1 MIQNDVELISELS
14 PMQQAMLFASL
25 YAPGSGVYVV
35 QLSLRLTGRLD
46 VAAFERAWRRVV
58 DRHDALRTGFHWE
71 GLEKP
76 MQVVEREVDLRVRRE
91 SWRGLGEAEQE
102 ARLRDILDADRET
115 GFDLGEPPLMRLA
128 LFELAAG
135 SWHLVWS
142 LHHLVV
148 DGWSLALLLN
158 ELFTCYA
165 AYAAGREPSL
175 PAPRS
180 YGDYIEWLQ
189 RQDAAEAEA
198 FWRRSLAG
206 ISAPTL
212 IAGGDGRGAAG
223 FRQARH
229 RTACLTAEETAALR
243 ELARR
248 HRLTLNTLLQGA
260 WSLVLAQAT
269 GGSEVLFGSTVAG
282 RPGDLPGADAI
293 VGLFINT
300 LPVRVEV
307 DRERPLLPW
316 LAELQE
322 RQSEARRYEHAPL
335 YEVQTWSGLPAG
347 SPLFDNILVVE
358 RAPLDGSL
366 AAQAPDLAITQVTTK
381 ELTSYPLNVV
391 VVPRTELSLEL
402 IYDTGRF
409 NGAAAIGLLERLAGA
424 LRAFV
429 AAPDRRLGEVPL
441 LLEAE
446 RQQVLVEW
454 NDTETG
460 YPREAS
466 VPELFAAVAAASPD
480 APALVEGEEVWSY
493 RRLHEASSRLARQLS
508 ADGVKP
514 GARVGVAM
522 ERSADLVVAFLAV
535 LKAGAAYVPLDPGYP
550 DERLAFMLADTGAA
564 VVLVHERTRERMA
577 ALPRPQPGE
586 GGEGLAY
593 VIYTSGSTGQP
604 KGVAVPHQ
612 AIVRLVRETDY
623 AQLGP
628 GDRVAHLSNTSF
640 DAATFE
646 IWGALLNGATVVV
659 VPREMALAPAELAAL
674 LRRERVT
681 ALFLTTALFN
691 QMVREAPGAFDTLRW
706 VLFGGEAVDPGLVAR
721 ALEQA
726 GPERLLHVYGPTES
740 TTYATWHRVR
750 EVPEGVATVPIGLP
764 LANTAACVLDRWGQ
778 PVPPGVAGELFLGG
792 DGLAWGYWNRPE
804 LTAERFVPEP
814 WGTGGRLYRTGD
826 LVRRRPA
833 GPIEFLGR
841 LDNQV
846 KIRGF
851 RIEPGE
857 IEAVLLRHPEVRE
870 AVVLARE
877 EAAGRRLIAWVV
889 LNRTDPTDRTDRSD
903 SKSALT
909 AWLRERLPDYMV
921 PAAWVFLPALPLT
934 PNGKVDRKALPA
946 PERSP
951 AKEEGYAP
959 LADPVEELLA
969 GIWAEVLGLARVGS
983 HDDFF
988 ALGGHSLLATQ
999 VASRIRGVLGVELP
1013 LRSVFEEPTVA
1024 GLARVVRQGLE
1035 GEDLAPPLVRVP
1047 RDPASNDLPLSFA
1060 QQRLWFIDRLEP
1072 GNPGYNIPAAM
1083 RLAGDLSIRR
1093 LERVF
1098 AEVVRRHEVL
1108 RTTFAS
1114 REGRPVQVIHP
1125 ELTSELPVVDLAA
1138 LPAAA
1143 REALARRLTV
1153 EESLRPFDL
1162 EQGPLLRTT
1171 LLRLGA
1177 REHSLL
1183 LTLHHIVSD
1192 GWSMGVLVREL
1203 LDLYRGRPLPELPVQ
1218 YADFAAWQRRWLA
1231 GEILEHQLA
1240 WWREQLAGTSGVLE
1254 LPVDHARPAQ
1264 SSLRGGEHLFALKG
1278 ELSRRVQELGRR
1290 EGATPFMILAAALLA
1305 LLSRLSGQ
1313 RDLNLGAPIAN
1324 RNRIET
1330 EGLIGFFVN
1339 TLVLRAD
1346 MGRAEV
1352 FLDLLFQVRETS
1364 LGAYAHQDLPF
1375 EKLVDEVQPERD
1387 LSRSPLVQVALAVN
1401 NAPISRAD
1409 LEGLRLVPEPPPS
1422 LVAKFDLAF
1431 IVNETEE
1438 GCFAGSLQYATDL
1451 YDATTAARLTGQL
1464 ATFLD
1469 ALTAE
1474 PEQPLSDLSPL
1485 TAEER
1490 HQVLFEWN
1498 DTADGDRPGLLMHQ
1512 LFEEQADARP
1522 AAVAAVCEER
1532 SWSYAELEARANR
1545 LARFLEGLVGRGTP
1559 VGVWME
1565 RSLPM
1570 LATVLGTL
1578 KTGGAYVPLDAAWPA
1593 ERVERILA
1601 DTGAPVIVVDRT
1613 TLPAIEKIRWRLP
1626 RLGDAICLE
1635 VEAPELEPERVDVA
1649 SVRSL
1654 FDFVAEQATDRATAG
1669 GFVHRDN
1676 GLPFSEAEV
1685 DEYQDRVLSLA
1696 APWLRPDARVLEVGS
1711 GSGLILWEMARR
1723 VERSV
1728 GLDPSERTQERN
1740 REHARAKG
1748 LSNVELPVGFADEIG
1763 ERFAP
1768 GSFDLVVLASTVQ
1781 FFPGPRY
1788 LEKVMADALRLLA
1801 PGGALLVADVID
1813 ARVEPGTDKL
1823 ALDED
1828 LFHDLGSAEIHHR
1841 ADRRGGFA
1849 NELGERYDVILRPGE
1864 VKRKKRTWT
1873 GWHVERASSLR
1884 PAAVGAPEDVAY
1896 VIHTSGSTGTPK
1908 GIAVQHGPA
1917 VDLIRWVNRTF
1928 GMGPADRLLFIT
1940 SLCFDLSVYDVFGT
1954 LAAGGTVHVA
1964 SEAALREPTELVR
1977 LLRREPIT
1985 IWDSAPAAL
1994 QQLAPLFPE
2003 GEASPLRLVMLSG
2016 DWIPVTL
2023 PDQVR
2028 EAFPGAQ
2035 VVSLGG
2041 ATEATVWSNW
2051 YPIVEV
2057 DPRWPS
2063 IPYGRPIANAR
2074 YHVLDE
2080 GLLPCPIGIPGDLYI
2095 GGACLS
2101 VGYLGQPDLTSASF
2115 LPDPFSAEPG
2125 ARLYRTGDRT
2135 RFFRD
2140 GNLEFLGRVDQQVKV
2155 RGYRIEL
2162 GEIEVALLRHPAV
2175 QECVVVAREN
2185 RLVAY
2190 VVLDPTDPT
2199 DRTDRSDPK
2208 PELAAWLRDRL
2219 PQYMLPT
2226 AFVLLEAMPVT
2237 PNGKLDR
2244 KALPEPRDESEGS
2257 GAAPRTP
2264 VEELLAGIWR
2274 EVLGRERV
2282 GVEESFFD
2290 LGGHSLLV
2298 MQLLA
2303 RLRSV
2308 FGVDL
2313 PVRRIFEAPTVAACA
2328 RVVEEELRGGALV
2341 PPPVTPVPHQDG
2353 APLSSAQNR
2362 LWFEHQLAP
2371 DSAAYNVPLS
2381 FRIDG
2386 PVRVSAL
2393 VASLR
2398 EVVRRHEALRT
2409 TVQVID
2415 GEVLQVAGPPPGAVL
2430 LLADL
2435 TALPPHRREEEVA
2448 RLARWTGD
2456 APFDLT
2462 RGPVFRALCAGL
2474 TEESWRLLLTLHHIA
2489 LDGWS
2494 GNVLARE
2501 LVAGY
2506 QAFAEGRPPLL
2517 PELPV
2522 QFADF
2527 ARWERGWMQGE
2538 VLAEHQRY
2546 WLGQLEGI
2554 QETPELPG
2562 DRPLPLVPAWRAG
2575 WAPLRVD
2582 ADLTESVRELGRA
2595 AGATLFMTL
2604 LAAFDALVHLHTG
2617 AEDVVIAAAGA
2628 NRIRPEV
2635 EPLIGC
2641 FLNLLVLRTNLSGR
2655 PTFREL
2661 LARARETALGAY
2673 AYQGLPFD
2681 WLMEAWQRG
2690 RADRDARIFH
2700 MLFEM
2705 QGGFTPAA
2713 TPDGLTFTWL
2723 PFHPGVVKY
2732 DLTVYLR
2739 EEDGGLGGDVA
2750 YNTDRFSPGWTARL
2764 LADFRLVLEAMV
2776 RDPDREVAGGVDLTG
2791 SAELRAEL
2799 AQDLSL
2805 GCPPYENVRLWVRRS
2820 AAVHAERIA
2829 IEQGDAQLTYRE
2841 LEARASALTD
2851 CLLRRGLARGSVVG
2865 VLTYSSSR
2873 LATALLGILEA
2884 GGIFLPLD
2892 PRVPA
2897 MRLAELVAE
2906 ASPRWFLV
2914 DPELAGLAA
2923 VISPKKAALRVLG
2936 FDDLETAVDD
2946 RPEDPPET
2954 VARPELSGDDPCYIY
2969 FTSGSTGRPKGV
2981 TGRLRGIDH
2990 FVRWEI
2996 ETFDLGH
3003 GARVSP
3009 RVSQIA
3015 APSFDAFL
3023 RDTFVPLCTGG
3034 TMCVPPDR
3042 ELLADAEWLA
3052 GWIDRQRIELIH
3064 CVPSLFRA
3072 LLGTELTPERF
3083 PALRYVVMAGEPL
3096 LPADVQRWT
3105 AAFGARIELVNLY
3118 GNSETTMA
3126 KFLYRVRPEDAER
3139 RMIPAGKPIRGAQ
3152 GFILDALGAFRP
3164 AGAVGEILIR
3174 TPYRSLGYYNRPE
3187 ETNRS
3192 FVPNPLRD
3200 DPDDLLYRSG
3210 DLGRLL
3216 ENGNFEFLGRKD
3228 QQVKIRGV
3236 RVELEEVEGVLS
3248 RHDGVRE
3255 AAVVEQP
3262 DGTGG
3267 FLLAS
3272 FVVLR
3277 PGGDVAPLRGYLA
3290 ERLPDAMVPSR
3301 FFAVEELPRSMN
3313 GKIDRGA
3320 LRALAEEQSGAE
3332 AEHVAPRNELEEM
3345 VAGLFS
3351 RLLGIAR
3358 VGAHDNFF
3366 QLGGHSLLATQLVAR
3381 VRHALDLEVPLR
3393 SLLQQP
3399 TVAGLARE
3407 IEALRRTASGAP
3419 EVPPLVPVPRGADL
3433 PLSFAQQ
3440 RLWFLGQLEPG
3451 SPAYNMPFG
3460 LRLSGRLDVGALRGT
3475 FLAIVRRHES
3485 LRTVFRSAGGVPRQA
3500 VLPAEAADL
3509 PLIDLSGLPPAER
3522 DLRLADEAAAAFWR
3536 PFDLERGPLVRAQ
3549 LFRLDGDEHAVVFCL
3564 HHIVSDAWSMGILV
3578 REITALYGAAIQGQA
3593 SPLPPLP
3600 VQYADFAAWQRSW
3613 LQGEAL
3619 ERQIDFWKRS
3629 LSGAEPLALPIDRSA
3644 ALSSGSWRPGQHW
3657 FSVPPDLTARLK
3669 ELAQG
3674 NEATLFMVTLSAFKT
3689 VLLRIS
3695 GQRDLSIGIPI
3706 ANRTRMELEGLIGF
3720 FVNTLVLRTETAREA
3735 TFRDLL
3741 RQVRT
3746 VSLDAQAHQDL
3757 PFEKLIEEL
3766 DPERNLDET
3775 PLFRVMFDLTVNPL
3789 PAIQFPGLR
3798 LAPLAAG
3805 GGEAKFDLL
3814 LNLRQD
3820 GSALQ
3825 GYVEYRSVLFEPTTI
3840 QRLAAYFVAILESA
3854 VTAPGRRLAEIPM
3867 LGAGERHQVVVERN
3881 ERRRDLPVTALFPEM
3896 FAAQVRR
3903 APEATALIYDRG
3915 DDLGRVSYGELADR
3929 ARRLAR
3935 WLAGQGVGPGVMVA
3949 LCMDRTPYLAE
3960 GILGILLSGGGYLP
3974 LEPDLPAERMELML
3988 RDSGARLVLTRESL
4002 LPRVPALVPVVCLD
4016 RDAERLGGPEG
4027 PEGREPAAAPS
4038 PHDPALMIYTSG
4050 STGQP
4055 KGAVTPHRALAW
4067 FSRMAID
4074 QYELHGAD
4082 RLLQVCS
4089 IGFDVSMEET
4099 FPYLACGAAL
4109 CLWSD
4114 PLLRSPACFLEQSR
4128 RWGVTAWSPPT
4139 AFWHAVVDEIG
4150 AGAEI
4155 PSTLRLVVLGGEAVS
4170 PAHLAVWRARVGSGV
4185 RLINTYGP
4193 TETTVAA
4200 TLRDLRDPTAGAEGG
4215 PVPIGR
4221 PLPGA
4226 EVHLLDESLEPVPL
4240 GVTGEIFLG
4249 GGGRVWGY
4257 LGYPDLTAEKF
4268 VPHPFAAEPGERL
4281 YRTGDLGRSQLDG
4294 DLEFVGRTDHQVKI
4308 RGFRVE
4314 PGEVDAALGLHPQV
4328 RSSVTLVWQPTA
4340 GDRRLVTWFV
4350 AQPGEAPALSELRS
4364 FLQTRLPSYMVPSSL
4379 EPIAEIP
4386 LNRNGKVD
4394 RRALPAPQ
4402 NARAAAEAY
4411 VAPSGP
4417 VEEALAAVWAD
4428 VLRLDRVGV
4437 QDNFFTLGGHSLLA
4451 TQVVSRIREA
4461 LGVELPLRR
4470 IFEASTIRQIAQE
4483 IDRELG
4489 AANAAVLGPSAAAVD
4504 GGEPLSFAQQ
4514 RLWFL
4519 DQLEPGNPAYN
4530 LPLPVRLTGELSL
4543 EALERTFA
4551 EVARRHAALR
4561 TTFAVQDGQPVQV
4574 IADPAPLD
4582 LRVLDLSNAPDEARG
4597 EWASE
4602 LAREDARHPFDLRT
4616 GPLLRLGLLRLAEQ
4630 EHLLVVTLHHIVAD
4644 GWSVGVLLREIEV
4657 LYPAFVRGEASPL
4670 PELPLQYGDFARW
4683 QRGWLQG
4690 EILDGQIAW
4699 WKEALAGAPVLL
4711 ELPADRPRPPVQ
4723 TYRGASIDLTLPPA
4737 LSAAIGELCR
4747 REEVTPF
4754 MLLLAAWAVVL
4765 GRHAGQD
4772 DVLVGTPIAG
4782 RNRRETEE
4790 LIGFFVNTLV
4800 LRTGLK
4806 SEGGFTFRDLLGRVR
4821 DTALDAFAHQDLPF
4835 ELLVDALAVE
4845 RSLAHTPLIQVLL
4858 ALQNAPAGALRLPGL
4873 TLSPVSW
4880 PSATAKFDL
4889 ALGFVETA
4897 EGFAGSLEYATDLF
4911 DRTTAERFLR
4921 HLANLLASAVE
4932 DPGRPLS
4939 GLRLLDAA
4947 EERLLVAGLNR
4958 TERSWAFPVL
4968 VHDLFTR
4975 QAARTPGKPAAVGP
4989 QGAMTYREI
4998 DERSA
5003 ALANAIRTVLSGPR
5017 LDRRIGLLADPG
5029 PHVLVGMLGILKA
5042 DGGFV
5047 PIDPRHPDERV
5058 AWMLED
5064 SACEV
5069 LVTERRYLERVAALG
5084 PRSVLCLDEVGPGG
5098 AAYAGERRD
5107 SGELRALAYIVY
5119 TSGSTGRPK
5128 GVQVSH
5134 ESLVPMLLWGCEYFA
5149 LGEHT
5154 RVLQSLSHCFDFGI
5168 FEHLTTVLAGGTLC
5182 FPGEAAGDPAA
5193 FAREIVRQVINT
5205 LHTTPVFAHELAG
5218 ARQALDSLEIV
5229 HLGGEALS
5237 QATVAR
5243 LREAAP
5249 RATLYNGYGPTEA
5262 TINSSIHRI
5271 GGAEDGWPVV
5281 PIGRRSAD
5289 NALYVMDR
5297 EGRLLPFGARGEL
5310 HVGGIGV
5317 ARGYLNRPDL
5327 TAERFVPDLFG
5338 AHPGGRL
5345 YRTGDLVRYLPGGD
5359 VEFLGRIDHQVKI
5372 RGFRI
5377 ELGEIEAVL
5386 RSHPAVG
5393 DAVVQVWD
5401 ESGDRRLAA
5410 WVVPD
5415 QTDHPTDPTD
5425 PTDRSDLKTILAAWL
5440 REKLPEHMVP
5450 SAFVILEALPLT
5462 ANGKVDRAA
5471 LPAPDLRGDESSY
5484 VPPADELEERLAGIW
5499 QEVLQLD
5506 RIGVHDNFFAL
5517 GGHSLLATQVVSR
5530 VREVLGKDMPLRRIF
5545 EAPTISQLAEGIRED
5560 RPAEPGAPALAS
5572 FAAVVKGGGEPLS
5585 FAQQR
5590 LWFLDQLEPGNP
5602 AYNIPLAVRL
5612 TGELSPE
5619 ALERSF
5625 AEVVRRHAA
5634 LRTTFALEAGQPVQ
5648 VIADPAPPDLRVL
5661 DLSDAPDE
5669 AREAWA
5675 SRLAQEDAWHPF
5687 DLRCGPLLRLGLLRL
5702 AAQEHLLVVT
5712 LHHIVADG
5720 WSVGVLLREFG
5731 TLYPAFLRG
5740 EPSPLVELPL
5750 QYADFARWQRGFLQ
5764 GDVLRRQTAYWKE
5777 NLAGASVLLELP
5789 TDRPR
5794 PAVQTNRGASL
5805 DLVLPAP
5812 LSTAVHDL
5820 CRREEVTP
5828 FMLLVAAWAVVLGR
5842 HAGQEDVLV
5851 GTPIAGRNRRE
5862 IEELIGL
5869 FLNTL
5874 VLRIGPGAGSTFRE
5888 LLRRVRETTLDAF
5901 AHQDLPFELLIDE
5914 LAVERSLAHAPLI
5927 QVLLSL
5933 QNASASTLRLPGLTL
5948 APLNWP
5954 SVTAKLDLALSLV
5967 ESAGGFAGLLEYATD
5982 LFDRTTAERFLRHL
5996 VHLLESAVENAG
6008 QPLSELRLLDAAEE
6022 RLLTAGL
6029 NQAERSWACPAA
6041 VHDLLTRQ
6049 AGRTPDKIA
6058 AVGPQGAM
6066 TYREIE
6072 ERSTG
6077 LAAQI
6082 QAVLPGARL
6091 DRRIGL
6097 LADPGPQVLIG
6108 MLGILE
6114 AGGGFVPIDPR
6125 HPDERIAW
6133 ILEDS
6138 ACEVLVTERRHLER
6152 VVAPCHVLC
6161 LDEAGA
6167 GGTMDAGERRDSGEL
6182 RSLAYVVYT
6191 SGSTGRPKGVQVSHE
6206 SLVPMLLWGCEYFG
6220 LGEHTRVLQG
6230 LSHCFDFGIFEHLTT
6245 VLAGGTLCFP
6255 GEAAGDPAAFAREII
6270 RQDINT
6276 LHTTPAFA
6284 HELAAARQ
6292 TLDRLEVIHLGGEA
6306 LSQATVARLREAAPR
6321 ATLYN
6326 GYGPTEAT
6334 VNSSIYRIGEDAG
6347 WPVVSIGRRSADNA
6361 LYVLDRAGRLSP
6373 FGARGEL
6380 HVGGIGVA
6388 RGYLGRPDLTAE
6400 RFVPDPFGAEPG
6412 GRLYRTGDLVR
6423 SLPGG
6428 DLEFLGRIDHQV
6440 KIRGFRIELGE
6451 IEAVLRSHPAVGEA
6465 VVQVRDEGG
6474 DRRLAAWV
6482 TLDRSDPT
6490 DDPTDP
6496 TDPTDPSDRSDAKSI
6511 LAAWL
6516 REKLPEHMVPSAFA
6530 ILEALPRTANGKV
6543 DRAALP
6549 APDRS
6554 GDASSYE
6561 PPGDAMEEL
6570 LAGIWQEVLR
6580 LDRVGAHDNF
6590 FALGGHSLLATQ
6602 VVSRVREVLGM
6613 EMSLRRVFEAPT
6625 LRQMA
6630 ESLRPSRPAEPP
6642 SG

>member
-1 MIQNDVELISELS
+1 MIRTDVELISELS

-91 SWRGLGEAEQE
+91 SWRGLGEVEQE
-102 ARLRDILDADRET
+102 ARLREILDKDRET

-180 YGDYIEWLQ
+180 YGDYIAWLQ
-189 RQDAAEAEA
+189 RQDAVEAEA

-223 FRQARH
+223 FRQAQH
-229 RTACLTAEETAALR
+229 RTACLTTEETAALR

-248 HRLTLNTLLQGA
+248 QRLTLNTLLQGA

-269 GGSEVLFGSTVAG
+269 GGSEVVFGSTVAG
-282 RPGDLPGADAI
+282 RPGDLPGADTM

-300 LPVRVEV
+300 LPVLVEV
-307 DRERPLLPW
+307 DPERPLVPW

-366 AAQAPDLAITQVTTK
+366 AAQVPDLAISQVTTN

-391 VVPRTELSLEL
+391 VVPRAELSLEL

-409 NGAAAIGLLERLAGA
+409 DEGAAIGLLERLAGA

-441 LLEAE
+441 LLETE

-454 NDTETG
+454 NDTTTG

-466 VPELFAAVAAASPD
+466 VPELFAAVAAVSPE
-480 APALVEGEEVWSY
+480 APALIEGAEVWSY
-493 RRLHEASSRLARQLS
+493 RRLNDESDRLAWQLA

-550 DERLAFMLADTGAA
+550 DDRLAFMLADTGAA
-564 VVLVHERTRERMA
+564 VVLAHAATRQRMTVLGLCMDIKDCKDSKGA
-577 ALPRPQPGE
+577 IPLVSLQSLESLGGGRPQ
-586 GGEGLAY
+586 LAY

-623 AQLGP
+623 TQLGP

-646 IWGALLNGATVVV
+646 VWGALLNGATVVV
-659 VPREMALAPAELAAL
+659 VPREVALAPAGLAAL

-726 GPERLLHVYGPTES
+726 GPEQLLHVYGPTES

-750 EVPEGVATVPIGLP
+750 EVAEGAVTVPIGLP
-764 LANTAACVLDRWGQ
+764 LANTTACVLDRWGQ
-778 PVPPGVAGELFLGG
+778 PVPPGVAGELFIGG

-804 LTAERFVPEP
+804 LTAERFVPDP
-814 WGTGGRLYRTGD
+814 GVRGGRLYRTGD
-826 LVRRRPA
+826 LVRQQPA

-841 LDNQV
+841 LDSQV

-857 IEAVLLRHPEVRE
+857 IEAVLLRHPEVRD

-877 EAAGRRLIAWVV
+877 EVAGGRRLVAWVV
-889 LNRTDPTDRTDRSD
+889 LNRTDRTDPTDPKATL
-903 SKSALT
+903 A
-909 AWLRERLPDYMV
+909 AWLRDRLPDYMV
-921 PAAWVFLPALPLT
+921 PTAWGFLPALPLT
-934 PNGKVDRKALPA
+934 PNGKVDRKVLPA
-946 PERSP
+946 PERELG
-951 AKEEGYAP
+951 EEQGYAP

-969 GIWAEVLGLARVGS
+969 GIWAEVLGLDRVGA
-983 HDDFF
+983 HEDFF

-1035 GEDLAPPLVRVP
+1035 GEDLAPPIVRLP
-1047 RDPASNDLPLSFA
+1047 RDPALDLPLSFA
-1060 QQRLWFIDRLEP
+1060 QQRLWFIDRLDP

-1083 RLAGDLSIRR
+1083 RLDGTLSVPR

-1098 AEVVRRHEVL
+1098 AEVVHRHEVL

-1114 REGRPVQVIHP
+1114 RDGRPVQVIHP
-1125 ELTSELPVVDLAA
+1125 ATAFELPVVDLAG

-1153 EESLRPFDL
+1153 GESLRPFDL
-1162 EQGPLLRTT
+1162 ERGPLLRIT
-1171 LLRLGA
+1171 LLRLDA
-1177 REHSLL
+1177 REHLLL

-1203 LDLYRGRPLPELPVQ
+1203 LDLYRGRLLPELPVQ
-1218 YADFAAWQRRWLA
+1218 YADFAAWQRQWLA
-1231 GEILEHQLA
+1231 GDVLERQLA
-1240 WWREQLAGTSGVLE
+1240 WWREQLDGTSGVLE
-1254 LPVDHARPAQ
+1254 LPADFARPLEA
-1264 SSLRGGEHLFALKG
+1264 SLRGGEHLFALDGK
-1278 ELSRRVQELGRR
+1278 LSRRIQELGRR

-1313 RDLNLGAPIAN
+1313 KDLNLGAPIAN

-1339 TLVLRAD
+1339 TLVVRAD
-1346 MGRAEV
+1346 VGRAEV

-1409 LEGLRLVPEPPPS
+1409 LEDLRLVPEPPPS
-1422 LVAKFDLAF
+1422 QVAKFDLAF
-1431 IVNETEE
+1431 IFNETEE
-1438 GCFAGSLQYATDL
+1438 GFLAGSLQYATDL
-1451 YDATTAARLTGQL
+1451 YDPTTAARLTRQL

-1469 ALTAE
+1469 VLTAE
-1474 PEQPLSDLSPL
+1474 TEQPLADLSPL

-1490 HQVLFEWN
+1490 HQILVEWN
-1498 DTADGDRPGLLMHQ
+1498 DTADGDRPGLLIHQ
-1512 LFEEQADARP
+1512 LFEAQADARP
-1522 AAVAAVCEER
+1522 EALAAVCEER

-1545 LARFLEGLVGRGTP
+1545 LAHFLEGLRGRGGP
-1559 VGVWME
+1559 AGVWME

-1570 LATVLGTL
+1570 LAAVLGTL
-1578 KTGGAYVPLDAAWPA
+1578 KAGGTYVPLDAGWPA
-1593 ERVERILA
+1593 DRVETILA
-1601 DTGAPVIVVDRT
+1601 NTGAPVIVVDRT
-1613 TLPAIEKIRWRLP
+1613 TLPAVEKIRWRLP
-1626 RLGDAICLE
+1626 CLRDVICLD
-1635 VEAPELEPERVDVA
+1635 VEAPEVEPERMDAA

-1669 GFVHRDN
+1669 GFVHRDT
-1676 GLPFSEAEV
+1676 GLPFSEGEV
-1685 DEYQDRVLSLA
+1685 DEYRDRVLSLA

-1711 GSGLILWEMARR
+1711 GSGLILWEMVRR
-1723 VERSV
+1723 VARCV

-1740 REHARAKG
+1740 REHARAEG
-1748 LSNVELPVGFADEIG
+1748 IGNVELPVGFAHEIA

-1788 LEKVMADALRLLA
+1788 LEKVVADALRLLA
-1801 PGGALLVADVID
+1801 PGGALLAADVID

-1823 ALDED
+1823 ALDEEM
-1828 LFHDLGSAEIHHR
+1828 FHDLGTAEIHHR
-1841 ADRRGGFA
+1841 ADSRGGFA
-1849 NELGERYDVILRPGE
+1849 NELGERYDVILRPGLPPGQP
-1864 VKRKKRTWT
+1864 RRRKRTWT
-1873 GWHVERASSLR
+1873 GWHVARASSLR
-1884 PAAVGAPEDVAY
+1884 PVPAGSPIDIAY
-1896 VIHTSGSTGTPK
+1896 VIRTSGSTGTPK
-1908 GIAVQHGPA
+1908 GIAVQHAPA
-1917 VDLIRWVNRTF
+1917 VGLIRWVNRTF

-1964 SEAALREPTELVR
+1964 SEAALREPAELVR
-1977 LLRREPIT
+1977 LLREEPVT

-1994 QQLAPLFPE
+1994 QQLAPLLPQ
-2003 GEASPLRLVMLSG
+2003 GEERPLRLVMLSG

-2028 EAFPGAQ
+2028 AAFPGTR
-2035 VVSLGG
+2035 VMSLGG

-2051 YPIVEV
+2051 YPVGAV

-2095 GGACLS
+2095 GGSCLS
-2101 VGYLGQPDLTSASF
+2101 VGYAGQPDLTAVSF
-2115 LPDPFSAEPG
+2115 LPDPFAAEPG
-2125 ARLYRTGDRT
+2125 ARLYRTGDRS

-2140 GNLEFLGRVDQQVKV
+2140 GNLEFLGRIDQQVKV

-2162 GEIEVALLRHPAV
+2162 GEIEVALLSHPAV
-2175 QECVVVAREN
+2175 QECVVVVRDE

-2190 VVLDPTDPT
+2190 VVLDLADRTDPT
-2199 DRTDRSDPK
+2199 DRSDLK
-2208 PELAAWLRDRL
+2208 TLLAAWLRDRL
-2219 PQYMLPT
+2219 PQYMLPS
-2226 AFVLLEAMPVT
+2226 AFVLLDAMPVT

-2244 KALPEPRDESEGS
+2244 KALPEPRDESEGA
-2257 GAAPRTP
+2257 GAEPRTP
-2264 VEELLAGIWR
+2264 VEELLAGIWQ

-2282 GVEESFFD
+2282 GVDESFFD

-2409 TVQVID
+2409 TFQVID
-2415 GEVLQVAGPPPGAVL
+2415 GRALQVAGPPPDAVL
-2430 LLADL
+2430 LQADL

-2448 RLARWTGD
+2448 RLARWIGD
-2456 APFDLT
+2456 TPFDLT
-2462 RGPVFRALCAGL
+2462 RGPVFRALHAGL
-2474 TEESWRLLLTLHHIA
+2474 TAESWRLLLTLHHIA

-2506 QAFAEGRPPLL
+2506 QAFAQGRIPLL

-2546 WLGQLEGI
+2546 WLGQLEGLR
-2554 QETPELPG
+2554 ETPEIPG
-2562 DRPLPLVPAWRAG
+2562 DRPLPVVPTWRAG
-2575 WAPLRVD
+2575 WSSLRVD
-2582 ADLTESVRELGRA
+2582 AELTGALRELGRA
-2595 AGATLFMTL
+2595 EGATLFMTL

-2617 AEDVVIAAAGA
+2617 AEDIVIGAAGA

-2641 FLNLLVLRTNLSGR
+2641 FLNLLVLRTNVSGR
-2655 PTFREL
+2655 PTFREI

-2673 AYQGLPFD
+2673 AHQGFPFD

-2690 RADRDARIFH
+2690 RADRDTRIFH

-2750 YNTDRFSPGWTARL
+2750 YNTDRFSLAWIAGL

-2776 RDPDREVAGGVDLTG
+2776 RDPDRRVAGGIDLTG

-2799 AQDLSL
+2799 ARDLSL
-2805 GCPPYENVRLWVRRS
+2805 GCPPYENIRHWVRRS

-2829 IEQGDAQLTYRE
+2829 IEQGDATLTYRE
-2841 LEARASALTD
+2841 LEARASACTNL
-2851 CLLRRGLARGSVVG
+2851 LLRRGLLRGSVVG
-2865 VLTYSSSR
+2865 VLTFSSSR

-2897 MRLAELVAE
+2897 RRLAALVEE

-2914 DPELAGLAA
+2914 DPELAGLAS
-2923 VISPKKAALRVLG
+2923 VITPKKTALRVLG
-2936 FDDLETAVDD
+2936 FDDLESAVDD
-2946 RPEDPPET
+2946 RSET

-2981 TGRLRGIDH
+2981 TGRLKGIDH

-3003 GARVSP
+3003 GA

-3042 ELLADAEWLA
+3042 ALLADAEWLA
-3052 GWIDRQRIELIH
+3052 DWIDQQRIELIH
-3064 CVPSLFRA
+3064 CVPSLFRT
-3072 LLGTELTPERF
+3072 LLGVELTPERF
-3083 PALRYVVMAGEPL
+3083 AALRYVLMAGEPL

-3105 AAFGARIELVNLY
+3105 AAFGRRIELVNLY

-3139 RMIPAGKPIRGAQ
+3139 RMIPAGRPMRGAQ

-3174 TPYRSLGYYNRPE
+3174 TPFRSLGYYNHPE

-3192 FVPNPLRD
+3192 FVPNPLHD
-3200 DPDDLLYRSG
+3200 DPNDLLYRSG
-3210 DLGRLL
+3210 DLGRIL
-3216 ENGNFEFLGRKD
+3216 EDGNFEFLGRKD

-3248 RHDGVRE
+3248 RHEDVRE

-3262 DGTGG
+3262 DATGG

-3301 FFAVEELPRSMN
+3301 FFAVEKLPRSMN

-3320 LRALAEEQSGAE
+3320 LRAMAEEWSGAE

-3351 RLLGIAR
+3351 RLLGVAR

-3407 IEALRRTASGAP
+3407 IEALRRAATGAL

-3440 RLWFLGQLEPG
+3440 RLWFLSQLEPG

-3460 LRLSGRLDVGALRGT
+3460 LRLSGRLDVSALRGT

-3485 LRTVFRSAGGVPRQA
+3485 LRTVFRSAGGVPRQV
-3500 VLPAEAADL
+3500 VLPAGAAEL
-3509 PLIDLSGLPPAER
+3509 PVIDLSALPPTER
-3522 DLRLADEAAAAFWR
+3522 DSQLSAEAAAAFWR

-3549 LFRLDGDEHAVVFCL
+3549 LFRLAADEHAVVFCL

-3578 REITALYGAAIQGQA
+3578 REITVLYGAAIEGQG

-3600 VQYADFAAWQRSW
+3600 VQYADFASWQRSW

-3619 ERQIDFWKRS
+3619 ERQIDFWKQS
-3629 LSGAEPLALPIDRSA
+3629 LAGAEPLALPIDRSA
-3644 ALSSGSWRPGQHW
+3644 ARSSSSWRPGQHW
-3657 FSVPPDLTARLK
+3657 FSLPPDLTARLK

-3674 NEATLFMVTLSAFKT
+3674 NEATLFMVTLAALKT
-3689 VLLRIS
+3689 LLLRVS

-3720 FVNTLVLRTETAREA
+3720 FVNTLVLRTEIAREA
-3735 TFRDLL
+3735 TFPDLL

-3775 PLFRVMFDLTVNPL
+3775 PLFRVMFDLAVNPL
-3789 PAIQFPGLR
+3789 PEIQFPGLR

-3814 LNLRQD
+3814 LNLRHD

-3840 QRLAAYFVAILESA
+3840 QRFAGYFVAILDSA
-3854 VTAPGRRLAEIPM
+3854 VTAPGWRLAEIPM
-3867 LGAGERHQVVVERN
+3867 VSAAERHQVVVERN
-3881 ERRRDLPVTALFPEM
+3881 ERRRDLPVTAFFPEM

-3903 APEATALIYDRG
+3903 DPEAAAILYDQG
-3915 DDLGRVSYGELADR
+3915 SDLGRVSYGELADR

-3935 WLAGQGVGPGVMVA
+3935 WLAGQGVGPGVMVG
-3949 LCMDRTPYLAE
+3949 LCMDRTPYLTE

-3974 LEPDLPAERMELML
+3974 LEPDLPGERMELML

-4016 RDAERLGGPEG
+4016 RDAELLAG

-4067 FSRMAID
+4067 FTRMAID
-4074 QYELHGAD
+4074 QYELQPAD
-4082 RLLQVCS
+4082 RMLQVCS

-4114 PLLRSPACFLEQSR
+4114 PLLRSPSCFLEQSR

-4150 AGAEI
+4150 SGAEI
-4155 PSTLRLVVLGGEAVS
+4155 PLALRLVVLGGEAVS
-4170 PAHLAVWRARVGSGV
+4170 PAHLAVWRSRVRSGV

-4240 GVTGEIFLG
+4240 GVTAEIFLG
-4249 GGGRVWGY
+4249 GGGRAWGY
-4257 LGYPDLTAEKF
+4257 LGYPVLTAEKF

-4281 YRTGDLGRSQLDG
+4281 YRTGDLGRSQPDG

-4314 PGEVDAALGLHPQV
+4314 PGEVDAVLGTHRQV
-4328 RSSVTLVWQPTA
+4328 RASVTLVWQPTA

-4350 AQPGEAPALSELRS
+4350 AQPGEAPALSDLRS
-4364 FLQTRLPSYMVPSSL
+4364 FLQTRLPSYMVPASL

-4386 LNRNGKVD
+4386 LTRNGKVD

-4402 NARAAAEAY
+4402 SARAAAETY

-4428 VLRLDRVGV
+4428 VLRLDRAGV
-4437 QDNFFTLGGHSLLA
+4437 HDNFFALGGHSLLA
-4451 TQVVSRIREA
+4451 TQVVSRVREA

-4470 IFEASTIRQIAQE
+4470 IFEAPTIRQIAQE

-4489 AANAAVLGPSAAAVD
+4489 AADAAVLGPSAAAVD

-4543 EALERTFA
+4543 EALARTFA
-4551 EVARRHAALR
+4551 EVVRRHAALR

-4582 LRVLDLSNAPDEARG
+4582 LRVLDLSKMPDEARDQ
-4597 EWASE
+4597 WANE
-4602 LAREDARHPFDLRT
+4602 LAREDARYPFDLRS
-4616 GPLLRLGLLRLAEQ
+4616 GPLLRLGLLRLAER
-4630 EHLLVVTLHHIVAD
+4630 EHILVVTLHHIVAD
-4644 GWSVGVLLREIEV
+4644 GWSVGILLREIEA
-4657 LYPAFVRGEASPL
+4657 LYPAFVRGEPSPL
-4670 PELPLQYGDFARW
+4670 PELPLQYADFARW

-4690 EILDGQIAW
+4690 EVLDGQIAW
-4699 WKEALAGAPVLL
+4699 WKETLAGAPVLL

-4737 LSAAIGELCR
+4737 LSAAIGKLCR

-4754 MLLLAAWAVVL
+4754 MMLLAAWAAVL

-4772 DVLVGTPIAG
+4772 DVLMGTPIAG

-4800 LRTGLK
+4800 LRADLK
-4806 SEGGFTFRDLLGRVR
+4806 SGGRLTFRELLGRVR
-4821 DTALDAFAHQDLPF
+4821 EMALDAFAHQDLPF

-4845 RSLAHTPLIQVLL
+4845 RSLARTPLIQVLL
-4858 ALQNAPAGALRLPGL
+4858 TLQNAPAGALRLPGL

-4921 HLANLLASAVE
+4921 HLVNLLASAAQ
-4932 DPGRPLS
+4932 DAGKPLS
-4939 GLRLLDAA
+4939 RLRLLDAV
-4947 EERLLVAGLNR
+4947 EERLLVSDLNR
-4958 TERSWAFPVL
+4958 AERSWAFPVL

-4989 QGAMTYREI
+4989 QGAVTYREI
-4998 DERSA
+4998 EERST
-5003 ALANAIRTVLSGPR
+5003 ALACAIQARLSGPGI
-5017 LDRRIGLLADPG
+5017 DRRIGLLADPG
-5029 PHVLVGMLGILKA
+5029 PHVLAGMLGILKA
-5042 DGGFV
+5042 GGGFV

-5064 SACEV
+5064 AGCDLV
-5069 LVTERRYLERVAALG
+5069 VTERRSLERVAALG
-5084 PRSVLCLDEVGPGG
+5084 TRSVLCFDEVGAGALRCDPG
-5098 AAYAGERRD
+5098 EIR
-5107 SGELRALAYIVY
+5107 SLVYIVY

-5134 ESLVPMLLWGCEYFA
+5134 ESLVPMLLWGCEYFG

-5193 FAREIVRQVINT
+5193 FAREIVRQRINT
-5205 LHTTPVFAHELAG
+5205 LHTTPVFAHELAA
-5218 ARQALDSLEIV
+5218 ARQPLDGLEIV

-5249 RATLYNGYGPTEA
+5249 RAVLYNGYGPTEA
-5262 TINSSIHRI
+5262 TVNSSMYRI
-5271 GGAEDGWPVV
+5271 SGDAGWPVV

-5289 NALYVMDR
+5289 NALYVLDR
-5297 EGRLLPFGARGEL
+5297 ERGLVPFGARGEL

-5327 TAERFVPDLFG
+5327 TAERFVPDPFG
-5338 AHPGGRL
+5338 AQPGGRL

-5359 VEFLGRIDHQVKI
+5359 VEFLGRIDHQVKV

-5393 DAVVQVWD
+5393 DCAVLVWE

-5415 QTDHPTDPTD
+5415 PTD
-5425 PTDRSDLKTILAAWL
+5425 PTDRSDLKTTLSAWL

-5450 SAFVILEALPLT
+5450 SAFVVLEALPLT

-5484 VPPADELEERLAGIW
+5484 EPPADALEERLAGIW
-5499 QEVLQLD
+5499 QEVLRLD
-5506 RIGVHDNFFAL
+5506 RVGVHDNFFAL

-5545 EAPTISQLAEGIRED
+5545 EAPTIRQLAEGLREE
-5560 RPAEPGAPALAS
+5560 RPAEPSAPLLAPL
-5572 FAAVVKGGGEPLS
+5572 AAVVAEGGEPLS

-5612 TGELSPE
+5612 TGVLSLE

-5634 LRTTFALEAGQPVQ
+5634 LRTTFALQAGQPIQ
-5648 VIADPAPPDLRVL
+5648 VIAAPASLDLRVL

-5669 AREAWA
+5669 AREDWA
-5675 SRLAQEDAWHPF
+5675 SALAQEDAWYPF
-5687 DLRCGPLLRLGLLRL
+5687 DLQRGPLLRLGLLRL
-5702 AAQEHLLVVT
+5702 AEREHLLMAT

-5720 WSVGVLLREFG
+5720 WSVGVLLREIG
-5731 TLYPAFLRG
+5731 ALYPAFLRG
-5740 EPSPLVELPL
+5740 EPSPLFELSL
-5750 QYADFARWQRGFLQ
+5750 QYADFARWQRGWLQ

-5777 NLAGASVLLELP
+5777 KLTGAPALLELP

-5805 DLVLPAP
+5805 DLVLPPP
-5812 LSTAVHDL
+5812 LSTAVQEL

-5828 FMLLVAAWAVVLGR
+5828 FLLLLTAWAVVLGR
-5842 HAGQEDVLV
+5842 HAGQDDVLV
-5851 GTPIAGRNRRE
+5851 GTPVAGRTRRE
-5862 IEELIGL
+5862 TEELIGL
-5869 FLNTL
+5869 FVNTL
-5874 VLRIGPGAGSTFRE
+5874 VLRVDLGGGAGPTFRE
-5888 LLRRVRETTLDAF
+5888 LLGRVRETALDAF
-5901 AHQDLPFELLIDE
+5901 AHQDLPFEVLIDE
-5914 LAVERSLAHAPLI
+5914 LAVERSLAHTPLI

-5933 QNASASTLRLPGLTL
+5933 QNAAASVLRLPGLTL
-5948 APLNWP
+5948 APVNWP

-5967 ESAGGFAGLLEYATD
+5967 ESSGSFAGSLEYATD
-5982 LFDRTTAERFLRHL
+5982 LFDRATAERYLRHL
-5996 VHLLESAVENAG
+5996 VNLLESAVENPER
-6008 QPLSELRLLDAAEE
+6008 PLSELRWMDVAEE
-6022 RLLTAGL
+6022 RLLVEGL
-6029 NQAERSWACPAA
+6029 NQAERSWALPVF
-6041 VHDLLTRQ
+6041 VHGLFLRQ
-6049 AGRTPDKIA
+6049 AEWTPDKTA
-6058 AVGPQGAM
+6058 VVGPQGAM

-6072 ERSTG
+6072 ERSAALVVQLQTL
-6077 LAAQI
+6077 LA
-6082 QAVLPGARL
+6082 GARL

-6097 LADPGPQVLIG
+6097 LADAGPQVLIG
-6108 MLGILE
+6108 MLGILQ

-6125 HPDERIAW
+6125 QPDERVAW
-6133 ILEDS
+6133 MLEDS
-6138 ACEVLVTERRHLER
+6138 GCEVLVTERRHLER
-6152 VVAPCHVLC
+6152 VAALGTRHVLC
-6161 LDEAGA
+6161 LDDVGTGA
-6167 GGTMDAGERRDSGEL
+6167 RMDAGERRDSGAP
-6182 RSLAYVVYT
+6182 RALAYVVYT

-6220 LGEHTRVLQG
+6220 LGGHARVLQS

-6255 GEAAGDPAAFAREII
+6255 GEAAGDPAAFAREIVL
-6270 RQDINT
+6270 QGVNT

-6284 HELAAARQ
+6284 LALAATGQ
-6292 TLDRLEVIHLGGEA
+6292 TLDSLDVVHLGGEA
-6306 LSQATVARLREAAPR
+6306 LPRATVARLREAAPR

-6334 VNSSIYRIGEDAG
+6334 VNSSIFRINRSEDAD
-6347 WPVVSIGRRSADNA
+6347 WPVVPIGRRSADNA
-6361 LYVLDRAGRLSP
+6361 LYILDRSGRLSP

-6380 HVGGIGVA
+6380 YVGGIGVA
-6388 RGYLGRPDLTAE
+6388 RGYVNRPDLTAE

-6412 GRLYRTGDLVR
+6412 GRFYRTGDLVR
-6423 SLPGG
+6423 YLPDGDRPEG
-6428 DLEFLGRIDHQV
+6428 DLEFLGRLDHQV
-6440 KIRGFRIELGE
+6440 KLRGFRIELGE

-6465 VVQVRDEGG
+6465 VVHVWGDGG
-6474 DRRLAAWV
+6474 DRRLAAWM
-6482 TLDRSDPT
+6482 TLDRT
-6490 DDPTDP
+6490 DRTDP
-6496 TDPTDPSDRSDAKSI
+6496 TDRSDSKSA

-6516 REKLPEHMVPSAFA
+6516 REKLPEHMVPSVFV
-6530 ILEALPRTANGKV
+6530 ILEALPLTANGKV
-6543 DRAALP
+6543 DRTALP
-6549 APDRS
+6549 APDRRGTES
-6554 GDASSYE
+6554 AYV
-6561 PPGDAMEEL
+6561 PPGDAVEER
-6570 LAGIWQEVLR
+6570 LASIWQEVLG
-6580 LDRVGAHDNF
+6580 LDRVGVEDNF

-6602 VVSRVREVLGM
+6602 VVSRVREALGM
-6613 EMSLRRVFEAPT
+6613 EMPLRRIFEAPT
-6625 LRQMA
+6625 IRQMA
-6630 ESLRPSRPAEPP
+6630 RLLRD
-6642 SG
+6642 